1 MDLSVLLVRDYAGH
15 GPRMRNLTIR
25 MVRSAAGILHV
36 ACRMFLA
43 ASVARRDSEPSC
55 GHARSVNA
63 EEEDEADVVEGFAKG
78 DTVHVTLHGC
88 ARIFLVS
95 FARLPLC
102 ERPDIGNFTALVGP
116 GIDRPEF
123 VGLAILDHCRI
134 VRTLS
139 E

>member
-1 MDLSVLLVRDYAGH
+1 MFPAREHQLLADGNEDN
-15 GPRMRNLTIR
+15 RNRHFAMHRPHLQARASTGGKS
-25 MVRSAAGILHV
+25 RS
-36 ACRMFLA
+36 
-43 ASVARRDSEPSC
+43 
-55 GHARSVNA
+55 
-63 EEEDEADVVEGFAKG
+63 
-78 DTVHVTLHGC
+78 
-88 ARIFLVS
+88 RIFLVS
-95 FARLPLC
+95 SARLPLC

>member
-1 MDLSVLLVRDYAGH
+1 MLLGD
-15 GPRMRNLTIR
+15 P
-25 MVRSAAGILHV
+25 SKS
-36 ACRMFLA
+36 FF
-43 ASVARRDSEPSC
+43 DSLDPISK
-55 GHARSVNA
+55 
-63 EEEDEADVVEGFAKG
+63 ADITALLN
-78 DTVHVTLHGC
+78 H
-88 ARIFLVS
+88 LVS
-95 FARLPLC
+95 AGESRRYVKIADILISSARLPLC